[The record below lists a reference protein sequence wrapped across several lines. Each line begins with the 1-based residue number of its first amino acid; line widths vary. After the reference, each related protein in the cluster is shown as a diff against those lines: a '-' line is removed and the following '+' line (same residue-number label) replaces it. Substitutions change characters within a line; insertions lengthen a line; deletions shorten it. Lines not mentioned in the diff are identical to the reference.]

1 MRANWDAIMTSVDTD
16 AMTPERSRRLD
27 EAFSDYVAQIACV
40 RPMLYIQTGEDMS
53 LLDND
58 PPAPDK
64 RVATCRSCEG
74 AMRGRD
80 SRRIFCSACRANT
93 RIYQGA
99 PLIETMYLSAHPKYE
114 LNEETE
120 ALVAYI
126 GRQRD
131 IAEQSQLVA
140 RQLAYQSY
148 TVDTIS
154 KQHGGDRNVYFTPES
169 VCDCSWGEELTR
181 CNPRYTESEDGK
193 CRIPP
198 SRVAERHPA
207 VKVGGLGVKLYDAV
221 KEHVIAWL
229 YNLDAMIRAQF
240 AIPLEHRPNDPFVLS
255 VVPQFAELIA
265 KRVVLL
271 EGPHD
276 DPETQLCTRVFEHV
290 AKIQITTCEP
300 HAARR
305 IRTDIRAMRELAA
318 LVRDRALPPNPKPV
332 IDFLRSPCPELLRA
346 LPTVATDMRFV
357 ELCDVLQSTGDCVER
372 KLDHWRELVGERPR
386 RALSLLLPNAIEAA
400 QNWRSSLFVNCLRH
414 DAKGA
419 AHPLPAQG
427 WVDNPHIAC
436 WSLVS
441 RATHERRRTGL
452 DPTGLRTVL
461 MSSALMQLNGDGGF
475 FVPGVLHNKIM
486 NMVCNRY
493 EKNATYAY
501 NALSGQLWPYMIG
514 ESWRKSRTQ
523 LVNWQGSHIE
533 DDVRRAAAPLGGFS
547 VNEIVMQFARSS
559 SSLDQARRDVGI
571 VRLTTDKMI
580 HKPKPQYDQ
589 WFTMCVD
596 LLLPILAQLRQ
607 SSGIASEVAPSALAE
622 VLRLL
627 RPVREWKPSDGAL
640 KVVAG
645 EAANLPEVKSAL
657 MRLKAEGSPLVK
669 YTRPAR
675 SKVMLWAFDPIELAR
690 VLNQ

>member
-1 MRANWDAIMTSVDTD
+1 MTSVSTD

-40 RPMLYIQTGEDMS
+40 RPMLYIQTGEDVS
-53 LLDND
+53 QLEKD
-58 PPAPDK
+58 PPTPDK

-80 SRRIFCSACRANT
+80 SGRIFCSACRANT
-93 RIYQGA
+93 RIFQGV
-99 PLIETMYLSAHPKYE
+99 PLIETMYLGAHPKYE

-120 ALVAYI
+120 ALIAYI

-140 RQLAYQSY
+140 RQLALQSY
-148 TVDTIS
+148 TVDEIS

-169 VCDCSWGEELTR
+169 VCDCSWAEELTR

-193 CRIPP
+193 HRIAP
-198 SRVAERHPA
+198 SRVAERHPPI
-207 VKVGGLGVKLYDAV
+207 KVGGLGVKLHDVV
-221 KEHVIAWL
+221 KEHVINWL
-229 YNLDAMIRAQF
+229 FNLDAMIRAQF

-255 VVPQFAELIA
+255 VVPEFAERIA

-271 EGPHD
+271 EGPQD
-276 DPETQLCTRVFEHV
+276 DPETLLCTRVFEHV

-305 IRTDIRAMRELAA
+305 IRADIRAMRELVG
-318 LVRDRALPPNPKPV
+318 LVRDRTLPPNPKPV
-332 IDFLRSPCPELLRA
+332 IDFLGAPCPELLRA
-346 LPTVATDMRFV
+346 LPTVATDMRFA
-357 ELCDVLQSTGDCVER
+357 ELSAALQSAGDCVER
-372 KLDHWRELVGERPR
+372 KLQHWRELVGERPR
-386 RALSLLLPNAIEAA
+386 RALFDSYLPNAIEAA
-400 QNWRSSLFVNCLRH
+400 QRWRPSLFVNCLRH
-414 DAKGA
+414 DAEGA
-419 AHPLPAQG
+419 ARPLPAQA
-427 WVDNPHIAC
+427 WVDNPHITC

-452 DPTGLRTVL
+452 DTTGLRTVL
-461 MSSALMQLNGDGGF
+461 MSSALMQLNGDGRF

-486 NMVCNRY
+486 NTVCNRY

-501 NALSGQLWPYMIG
+501 NSLSGQLWPYMIG
-514 ESWRKSRTQ
+514 ESWRTSRAQ
-523 LVNWQGSHIE
+523 LINWQGSHIE
-533 DDVRRAAAPLGGFS
+533 DDVRRAAASLGGFS
-547 VNEIVMQFARSS
+547 VDEIVRQFARSA
-559 SSLDQARRDVGI
+559 SSLDQARRDAGI

-589 WFTMCVD
+589 WFTVCVD
-596 LLLPILAQLRQ
+596 LLLPILARLRQ
-607 SSGIASEVAPSALAE
+607 SSGIASGIAPSALPE
-622 VLRLL
+622 MLRLL

-645 EAANLPEVKSAL
+645 EVANVPEVKSAL

-675 SKVMLWAFDPIELAR
+675 SKVMLWAFDPVELAR